1 MTSSGHSPK
10 LTLPTLDRLRA
21 SVPDNVSPAN
31 VASDWLNRLAEFLT
45 STSSPHP
52 RDNSDSLS
60 QLFLDDAVW
69 KDILALTWDYRSVH
83 GIDKIR
89 ALVDARSEP
98 SGLSVSEIA
107 ADSFRAPV
115 LRSPFPDLSWI
126 QFGFDLKT
134 NVGKGLG
141 YARLVPTSDGK
152 WKAYTLSTS
161 LESLDGFEF
170 QNVRNAAQE
179 HAWREKREQKIKF
192 SDRDPTVLIVGAGHS
207 GLELAANLV
216 QMDVDCLVIDK
227 NRQIGDNWR
236 NRYEA
241 LCTHDPIWYDQ
252 FPFMQF
258 PSTWPVYSPKDKL
271 ADWLEC
277 YAKSLDLNVWTSS
290 RICSASWDET
300 NNIWN
305 VAIAQMNGSTRSIKV
320 KHLVFATGL
329 GGGRPVMPDVPGRDM
344 FNGTVVHSSSF
355 VSARDYKGKKAIV
368 VGAGNS
374 GHDIA
379 QDFATHGID
388 VTMYQ
393 RSSVYVISMKALAA
407 IVSGMYSENGPPL
420 EVADRLT
427 ASLPNSV
434 AQLVHQ
440 RVTAGIAASIDKDIR
455 ARLESVG
462 FKLNMGPDDAGAVQ
476 AFLRTGGGYYVD
488 VGASEL
494 IANGDIRLKSGGE
507 IQEFTRTGL
516 KFTDGVELNAD
527 IVVFATGFGDQR
539 EIANEVCSPE
549 VTKAL
554 SPLWGIDS
562 EGELRSAWRSS
573 GHMQLYFAAG
583 NFAMS
588 RLYSH
593 YLALQIKAQ
602 ELGIFGERWSI

>member
-1 MTSSGHSPK
+1 MTSSGYSPK

-31 VASDWLNRLAEFLT
+31 VASDWLNRQK
-45 STSSPHP
+45 
-52 RDNSDSLS
+52 SL
-60 QLFLDDAVW
+60 
-69 KDILALTWDYRSVH
+69 H
-83 GIDKIR
+83 GIDNIR

-98 SGLSVSEIA
+98 SGLSVFEIA

-115 LRSPFPDLSWI
+115 LRNPFPDLSWI

-161 LESLDGFEF
+161 LESLNGYDF
-170 QNVRNAAQE
+170 QNARNAAQE
-179 HAWREKREQKIKF
+179 HAWRDKREQKMKF

-207 GLELAANLV
+207 GLELAANLA

-227 NRQIGDNWR
+227 NHQIGDNWR

-252 FPFMQF
+252 FPIMQF
-258 PSTWPVYSPKDKL
+258 PSTWPIYSPKDKL

-277 YAKSLDLNVWTSS
+277 YAKSLDLNIWTSS

-300 NNIWN
+300 NNIWD
-305 VAIAQMNGSTRSIKV
+305 VAIAQMDGSTRSMKV

-329 GGGRPVMPDVPGRDM
+329 GGGRPVMPDVPGRHM

-393 RSSVYVISMKALAA
+393 RSSVYVISM
-407 IVSGMYSENGPPL
+407 STCS
-420 EVADRLT
+420 
-427 ASLPNSV
+427 NSQWHV
-434 AQLVHQ
+434 
-440 RVTAGIAASIDKDIR
+440 
-455 ARLESVG
+455 
-462 FKLNMGPDDAGAVQ
+462 
-476 AFLRTGGGYYVD
+476 
-488 VGASEL
+488 
-494 IANGDIRLKSGGE
+494 
-507 IQEFTRTGL
+507 
-516 KFTDGVELNAD
+516 
-527 IVVFATGFGDQR
+527 QR
-539 EIANEVCSPE
+539 EWS
-549 VTKAL
+549 T
-554 SPLWGIDS
+554 S
-562 EGELRSAWRSS
+562 RSC
-573 GHMQLYFAAG
+573 G
-583 NFAMS
+583 
-588 RLYSH
+588 
-593 YLALQIKAQ
+593 
-602 ELGIFGERWSI
+602 